1 MKEVILMDTGPLVA
15 LYNARDEHH
24 KWVCEQMQ
32 RMPDEVITCE
42 PVLTEACFL
51 LARARTSPTRI
62 LQAVR
67 RGILKPSFEI
77 ADEAA
82 ALETLMSR
90 YADTPM
96 SLADA
101 CLVRLS
107 EIHRDCRIFTLD
119 RDFKHYRRFGRSVIP
134 VLSPW

>member
-24 KWVCEQMQ
+24 DWVCEQMQ

-67 RGILKPSFEI
+67 RGILKPSFELG
-77 ADEAA
+77 DEAA

-119 RDFKHYRRFGRSVIP
+119 QDFKHYRRFGRSVIP

>member
-24 KWVCEQMQ
+24 AWVCEQMR

-51 LARARTSPTRI
+51 LARTRTSPTRI

-67 RGILKPSFEI
+67 RGILKPSFEL

-134 VLSPW
+134 MLSPW

>member
-1 MKEVILMDTGPLVA
+1 MREVILMDTGPLVA

-24 KWVCEQMQ
+24 GWVCEQM
-32 RMPDEVITCE
+32 RHMPDEVITCE
-42 PVLTEACFL
+42 PVLSEACFL
-51 LARARTSPTRI
+51 LARARTSPIRI
-62 LQAVR
+62 VQAVR
-67 RGILKPSFEI
+67 RGIVKPLFEI

-134 VLSPW
+134 LLSPW

>member
-15 LYNARDEHH
+15 LYNAKDQHH
-24 KWVCEQMQ
+24 EWVREQMR
-32 RMPDEVITCE
+32 RMPQEVITCE
-42 PVLTEACFL
+42 SVITEACFL
-51 LARARTSPTRI
+51 LSRARTSPIRI
-62 LQAVR
+62 LQAVG

-82 ALETLMSR
+82 ALETLMTR

-107 EIHRDCRIFTLD
+107 EIHRDCRVFTLD
-119 RDFKHYRRFGRSVIP
+119 QDFRRYRRFGRSVIP
-134 VLSPW
+134 LLSPW

>member
-82 ALETLMSR
+82 ELETLMSR

>member
-1 MKEVILMDTGPLVA
+1 MEEVIILDAGRLVA
-15 LYNARDEHH
+15 LFEKRDPDHKWARD
-24 KWVCEQMQ
+24 QMESL
-32 RMPDEVITCE
+32 PDSVITCE
-42 PVLTEACFL
+42 AVLTEACFL
-51 LARARTSPTRI
+51 LARGGINPVLI

-67 RGILKPSFEI
+67 NGFLRPTLEI

-107 EIHRDCRIFTLD
+107 EIHRDCRVFTLD

-134 VLSPW
+134 LLSPW